1 MADPEE
7 PQRKPDT
14 EPPGYTGPERRS
26 GLDRRQDPDAK
37 PPAGQV
43 EQRKWVRRK
52 ADRLALERATR
63 MGTSGPGGRL
73 YRRVRI
79 DVPVLYRPVGGAAA
93 PSGASSRG
101 VTYTLA
107 PGGLGMLLG
116 EEFPVGT
123 FLEVLVRFEQDL
135 LAADVQV
142 VSVIPQGS
150 QFLHNCRFTRLG
162 AADRNW
168 LTEYLRIRDRPPDQ
182 GTEVWGPGSGKE
194 IS

>member
-1 MADPEE
+1 MADP
-7 PQRKPDT
+7 QDSHGKPDT
-14 EPPGYTGPERRS
+14 EAGGYTGPERRS

-37 PPAGQV
+37 PPAGKA

-63 MGTSGPGGRL
+63 LGTSGPGGRL
-73 YRRVRI
+73 YQRVRI
-79 DVPVLYRPVGGAAA
+79 EVPVLYRPVGGAAA
-93 PSGASSRG
+93 PSSGSRRG
-101 VTYTLA
+101 MTYTLA
-107 PGGLGMLLG
+107 PGGLGMLLE

-123 FLEVLVRFEQDL
+123 LMEVLVRFEQDL

-142 VSVIPQGS
+142 VSVIPQGTR
-150 QFLHNCRFTRLG
+150 FLHNCRFTRLG

-182 GTEVWGPGSGKE
+182 GTGVGGPGSGKE
-194 IS
+194 KS